1 MLSID
6 DVCERTQIQ
15 AAELHL
21 YIQQSWILPMEEE
34 GRFFF
39 DDADVARVQLIYDL
53 RTDMGCNDEAVPIVL
68 QLVDQLHSANRA
80 MEELNQALNAL
91 SPGLREEIDETLR
104 RLREG

>member
-15 AAELHL
+15 AA
-21 YIQQSWILPMEEE
+21 
-34 GRFFF
+34 
-39 DDADVARVQLIYDL
+39 
-53 RTDMGCNDEAVPIVL
+53 VL
-68 QLVDQLHSANRA
+68 QLVEQLHSAICA